1 MLYLIDGYNW
11 LLSTS
16 KEDFIS
22 DDHLR
27 VWIQQQTAL
36 LHSQQLRAILIFDA
50 QKRRGPLHRFD
61 YNDIDVIFTSFGQ
74 TADELILEMI
84 SSLPRAMAHVITSD
98 RDLGRCARALGAQTT
113 QVKPF
118 LRRLAKSKKR
128 DRADQKG
135 LEVKNFQLIDES
147 IGSDA
152 WARQVESAYFQ
163 RLFEIR
169 YRQRTFP
176 EQCL

>member
-16 KEDFIS
+16 KEEFIS
-22 DDHLR
+22 SDQLQT
-27 VWIQQQTAL
+27 WIQTQTAL

-50 QKRRGPLHRFD
+50 QKRCGPLHRFGH
-61 YNDIDVIFTSFGQ
+61 NDIDVIFTSSGQ

-84 SSLPRAMAHVITSD
+84 SSLPLSVAHVITSD
-98 RDLGRCARALGAQTT
+98 RYLGRCARSMGAQTT
-113 QVKPF
+113 QIKPF
-118 LRRLAKSKKR
+118 LRRLATCKKK

-135 LEVKNFQLIDES
+135 LEIKNSQLSDES
-147 IGSDA
+147 SGSDA

-169 YRQRTFP
+169 YRQRNFP
-176 EQCL
+176 